1 MNTREILI
9 DLITE
14 YGLDRRD
21 VADMVRVKRE
31 TVDRWLLPNEASSH
45 EEIPEMAVELL
56 QLKLHDR
63 KPVHDDAQTAPE
75 QKQD

>member
-9 DLITE
+9 DLITQ
-14 YGLDRRD
+14 YGLERRD
-21 VADMVRVKRE
+21 VAELVRVKRE

-56 QLKLHDR
+56 QLKLRDR
-63 KPVHDDAQTAPE
+63 KPVQDDVQTAPARNE
-75 QKQD
+75 D